1 MYPLI
6 VPTLYKSFAFVVLV
20 SILTVIEETT
30 IGFFTVERLWT
41 PWQNWG
47 RNTQSDDCDD
57 IILLLILI
65 PYFAFRSLGEIIG
78 DGILLYFQ
86 RR

>member
-1 MYPLI
+1 MI
-6 VPTLYKSFAFVVLV
+6 AT
-20 SILTVIEETT
+20 
-30 IGFFTVERLWT
+30 
-41 PWQNWG
+41 
-47 RNTQSDDCDD
+47 D

-65 PYFAFRSLGEIIG
+65 PYFAFRSLKEIIG